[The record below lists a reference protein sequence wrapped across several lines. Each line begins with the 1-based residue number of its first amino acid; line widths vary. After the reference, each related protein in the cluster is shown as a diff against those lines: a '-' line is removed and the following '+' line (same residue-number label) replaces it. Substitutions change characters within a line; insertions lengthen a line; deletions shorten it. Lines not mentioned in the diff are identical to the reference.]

1 MMVTSSQHQHDVI
14 TDVITHSSDYVTETP
29 APTET
34 SSDSLWQKVLL
45 GVVMFFIVGVTVVG
59 NGLVLVVVAREKR
72 LRTTFNMMIVN
83 LAFTDFLVGLIAMS
97 FYAAFNIYE
106 TWPFGE
112 VRFCRVSECHIVYL
126 SVTVCLFIYKQK
138 LGER

>member
-1 MMVTSSQHQHDVI
+1 MVTSSQHQHDVI
-14 TDVITHSSDYVTETP
+14 TDVITHSRDYVTETP

-112 VRFCRVSECHIVYL
+112 VRF
-126 SVTVCLFIYKQK
+126 F
-138 LGER
+138 